1 MARTLHR
8 GEWKQPSWN
17 FWKNMPEVETWQACA
32 LALNFDPDS
41 LERSPQEW
49 MVAGADVFQSESFP
63 SDEVMRQHENLLRV
77 LEANR
82 FNAQLF
88 TPAHNFKDPVRLPE
102 FAAWCAPVVRDL
114 TGGDIPE
121 ELAALAK
128 AAPQAAAKAEAAPV
142 TSASDEDW
150 RAQARVIAD
159 ECFDR
164 DTANKCRDSLKGYS
178 ERVMGEMQ
186 ERGIKGPRGILDN
199 ENTVKREA
207 LQGKQ
212 WWANKPK

>member
-1 MARTLHR
+1 
-8 GEWKQPSWN
+8 
-17 FWKNMPEVETWQACA
+17 MPEVKTWQACA

-49 MVAGADVFQSESFP
+49 MAGGGDVFQSDSFP
-63 SDEVMRQHENLLRV
+63 SDEVMRQHEDLLRV

-88 TPAHNFKDPVRLPE
+88 TPAHNFKDPVRLSE

-128 AAPQAAAKAEAAPV
+128 AAPQAAAKAEAAPHGTPAAKPPATNKQAWDNAKLRALYEESILPGV
-142 TSASDEDW
+142 THKGLGEKYGVSRSRIGVLLKD
-150 RAQARVIAD
+150 ARERFGIA
-159 ECFDR
+159 
-164 DTANKCRDSLKGYS
+164 KSSQYS
-178 ERVMGEMQ
+178 QLMQGNRVH
-186 ERGIKGPRGILDN
+186 RGSKY
-199 ENTVKREA
+199 
-207 LQGKQ
+207 
-212 WWANKPK
+212 